1 MNVKLLLVWFLAT
14 FTVTAFA
21 ESLVSPEVHPDRSV
35 TFRLNA
41 PNATGVVVRCEGKMM
56 PMQKDE
62 QGIWSVTTEPLE
74 PDIYSYSFLVDGL
87 RINDPANPF
96 LKYSL
101 IDTESQVRVPGP
113 STLPWEINDVPHGV
127 IHRHHYRSKIIGDER
142 DVLVYTPP
150 GYDPAARKT
159 FPVLYLLH
167 GFSDPENAWIDV
179 GRANVIL
186 DNLIARRQAKPMLI
200 VMPLGYGNMQILAG
214 GWQASSGP
222 NWRQLHEDSFT
233 KFHDSLLKEIIPL
246 VETNYRASR
255 DRSSRA
261 IAGLSMGGEQSL
273 VFGLN
278 APMPFAWIG
287 AFSSGGLKTDF
298 DTLFPLL
305 DNKVNKQVRL
315 LWIACGKEDGLF
327 ESNEKFDEWLTTKG
341 VVHTWVAA
349 PGRHSFLAWRRFL
362 AEFAPLLFQEEVG
375 TRLRTK

>member
-1 MNVKLLLVWFLAT
+1 MHARLSLGLLIVPLAMSG
-14 FTVTAFA
+14 FA
-21 ESLVSPEVHPDRSV
+21 EPVVSPEVHPDHSV

-41 PNATGVVVRCEGKMM
+41 PNATDVVVRCEGKAT
-56 PMQKDE
+56 PMQKDA
-62 QGIWSVTTEPLE
+62 QGIWAVTTEPFP

-87 RINDPANPF
+87 RISDPANPF
-96 LKYSL
+96 LKYNL
-101 IDTESQVRVPGP
+101 IDTENQFHVPGP
-113 STLPWEINDVPHGV
+113 LTLPWEINNVPHGV
-127 IHRHHYRSKIIGDER
+127 IHRHHYRSKIVGDER

-150 GYDPAARKT
+150 GYDATSRKRY
-159 FPVLYLLH
+159 PVLYLLH
-167 GFSDPENAWIDV
+167 GFSDTEDAWITV

-186 DNLIARRQAKPMLI
+186 DNLIARKQAKPMLI

-214 GWQASSGP
+214 GWQASRSP
-222 NWRQLHEDSFT
+222 DWRQLRDDSFN
-233 KFHDSLLKEIIPL
+233 KFHDSLMNEIMPL
-246 VETNYRASR
+246 VESSYRVSAT
-255 DRSSRA
+255 RSARA

-287 AFSSGGLKTDF
+287 AFSSGGLKSDF
-298 DTLFPLL
+298 DTLFPHL

-327 ESNEKFDEWLTTKG
+327 ESNEKFEEWLTTKG

-362 AEFAPLLFQEEVG
+362 AEFAPLLFQEKAG
-375 TRLRTK
+375 TRLRAK

>member
-1 MNVKLLLVWFLAT
+1 MRTRLPLGLLLMTLTAS
-14 FTVTAFA
+14 AFA
-21 ESLVSPEVHPDRSV
+21 EPLVSPEVHPDRSV

-62 QGIWSVTTEPLE
+62 QGIWVVTTEPLE

-127 IHRHHYRSKIIGDER
+127 IHRHHFRSKIIGDER
-142 DVLVYTPP
+142 DFLVYTPP
-150 GYDPAARKT
+150 GYNPRAWKRY
-159 FPVLYLLH
+159 PVLYLLH
-167 GFSDPENAWIDV
+167 GFSDAEGAWIDV

-186 DNLIARRQAKPMLI
+186 DNLIARKQAKPMVI
-200 VMPLGYGNMQILAG
+200 VMPLGYGNRQILAD
-214 GWQASSGP
+214 GWEGIRNPRWPQI
-222 NWRQLHEDSFT
+222 RDDSFT
-233 KFHDSLLKEIIPL
+233 KFHESLVADIIPS
-246 VETNYRASR
+246 VERDYRVST

-273 VFGLN
+273 LFGLN
-278 APMPFAWIG
+278 APYRFAWIG

-298 DTLFPLL
+298 DQRFPTLGK
-305 DNKVNKQVRL
+305 KVNHQIRL

-327 ESNEKFDEWLTTKG
+327 SSNQKFNQWLTSKG
-341 VVHTWVAA
+341 VVHTWVEE
-349 PGRHSFLAWRRFL
+349 PGRHSFLVWRRFL
-362 AEFAPLLFQEEVG
+362 AEFAPLLFQNK
-375 TRLRTK
+375 R